1 MRIQPSS
8 IFLKKSTGTGTPR
21 AHFAGLS
28 SALLAVSAQCVPLG
42 RRRYCDIVP
51 VCPAGPPTFAFAFFC
66 LVHRSSGCVFLPAVA
81 LSVSVGES
89 ERGRTPFRLRLR
101 PSFLSPR
108 PGLPPLFCPAPLYIQ
123 HTFISWLCRR
133 FFLHSF
139 ADVADHFRSVARPLR
154 LSLSVDVCTCV
165 PRRPTYPIP
174 VFPSLHAF
182 HPRAC
187 SLFAA
192 LFAGSLAMIL
202 PNQ

>member
-1 MRIQPSS
+1 MPTLPGCRLPSS
-8 IFLKKSTGTGTPR
+8 PSVR
-21 AHFAGLS
+21 
-28 SALLAVSAQCVPLG
+28 SAYRWG
-42 RRRYCDIVP
+42 GGDIVP

-66 LVHRSSGCVFLPAVA
+66 LVHRSSGCVSLPAVA

-101 PSFLSPR
+101 PSFLAAARAAASLLPCA
-108 PGLPPLFCPAPLYIQ
+108 PVHTTYIYFMALPPLLSPFVRRRRRSFSIRCPLPAL
-123 HTFISWLCRR
+123 
-133 FFLHSF
+133 
-139 ADVADHFRSVARPLR
+139 SV
-154 LSLSVDVCTCV
+154 SLSPSTCV
-165 PRRPTYPIP
+165 RVYPDVRRPTYPIP

-192 LFAGSLAMIL
+192 LFAGSLPMIL